1 MQFEFSIC
9 RQLQDTI
16 QRLSSKEV
24 NPAVQE
30 SKEFKY
36 KIKELE
42 KKIRDMT
49 NVIEEYPRDFEHS
62 LLFFTASRWRTKRT
76 SSRRPRLSVRSS
88 GKEGY
93 GERFSNNKYIR
104 KNLGIR
110 REMIVSGLSRLIPTE
125 CEVRSGNN

>member
-1 MQFEFSIC
+1 MSIHSLKSYNLIC
-9 RQLQDTI
+9 RQLQETI

-62 LLFFTASRWRTKRT
+62 LLFHGIPVADKENFFTKAKVVSEIIRW
-76 SSRRPRLSVRSS
+76 
-88 GKEGY
+88 GKQ
-93 GERFSNNKYIR
+93 S
-104 KNLGIR
+104 
-110 REMIVSGLSRLIPTE
+110 
-125 CEVRSGNN
+125 

>member
-1 MQFEFSIC
+1 M
-9 RQLQDTI
+9 
-16 QRLSSKEV
+16 

-62 LLFFTASRWRTKRT
+62 LLFHGIPVADKENFFSKACAC
-76 SSRRPRLSVRSS
+76 SSLGQGHKPKVTDIPPPSFIS
-88 GKEGY
+88 KPCY
-93 GERFSNNKYIR
+93 G
-104 KNLGIR
+104 
-110 REMIVSGLSRLIPTE
+110 P
-125 CEVRSGNN
+125 C

>member
-1 MQFEFSIC
+1 MSYNLIC
-9 RQLQDTI
+9 RQLQETI

-62 LLFFTASRWRTKRT
+62 LLFHGIPVADKENFFTKAKVVSEIIR
-76 SSRRPRLSVRSS
+76 S
-88 GKEGY
+88 GKQSY
-93 GERFSNNKYIR
+93 
-104 KNLGIR
+104 
-110 REMIVSGLSRLIPTE
+110 LIF
-125 CEVRSGNN
+125 

>member
-1 MQFEFSIC
+1 MKSYNLIC
-9 RQLQDTI
+9 RQLQETI

-62 LLFFTASRWRTKRT
+62 LLFHGIPVADKENFFTKAKVVSEIIRWGKQ
-76 SSRRPRLSVRSS
+76 SYLILSNIFLQ
-88 GKEGY
+88 GKISEY
-93 GERFSNNKYIR
+93 GGR
-104 KNLGIR
+104 
-110 REMIVSGLSRLIPTE
+110 
-125 CEVRSGNN
+125 